1 MTSVAPAIPV
11 MKMARAHARHVS
23 RLPVLQRVV
32 AWFLGRTTRLAQRL
46 LIAQARRMQDN
57 AVWFAGATA
66 KIDQMEP
73 SDSMMVDEAL
83 FDELRAVE
91 AQLMRLRDSMMGSME
106 RLQTTKA
113 ALPAVF
119 GNGVAVAGLA
129 IGVGA
134 ADSRRQQQAEDHD
147 SLERAVQVCIE
158 AAAELYECVRDFRG
172 AAQAYAANCCAA
184 YQARRPCMTAEA
196 LDADLREIIG

>member
-1 MTSVAPAIPV
+1 
-11 MKMARAHARHVS
+11 
-23 RLPVLQRVV
+23 
-32 AWFLGRTTRLAQRL
+32 
-46 LIAQARRMQDN
+46 MQDN

-91 AQLMRLRDSMMGSME
+91 AQLMRLRDSMMGSMA
-106 RLQTTKA
+106 RLQTMKA
-113 ALPAVF
+113 DPPVL
-119 GNGVAVAGLA
+119 
-129 IGVGA
+129 
-134 ADSRRQQQAEDHD
+134 AEDHD
-147 SLERAVQVCIE
+147 GFGRAVQVCIE

-196 LDADLREIIG
+196 LDAYLRLVDEHDIIDKRP

>member
-1 MTSVAPAIPV
+1 MTSEALAIPV
-11 MKMARAHARHVS
+11 MKMARDHARHVS

-46 LIAQARRMQDN
+46 LIAQVRRMQDN
-57 AVWFAGATA
+57 AVWFAGATT

-73 SDSMMVDEAL
+73 SDSVVVDDAL

-91 AQLMRLRDSMMGSME
+91 AQLMQLRSNMMGVRE
-106 RLQTTKA
+106 RLQNVKA
-113 ALPAVF
+113 APPVLAE
-119 GNGVAVAGLA
+119 NHNSLGLA
-129 IGVGA
+129 
-134 ADSRRQQQAEDHD
+134 
-147 SLERAVQVCIE
+147 VQMSIE

-184 YQARRPCMTAEA
+184 YQAHRPRMTAET
-196 LDADLREIIG
+196 LEADFREITG